1 MGVAGVG
8 GATAARHDHD
18 SFTAHIT
25 ILPGDDLFKQWQE
38 RLSGR
43 CVAAARKARRS
54 WLADIPFD
62 FVSLD
67 PENRAFPLLIDK
79 AA

>member
-1 MGVAGVG
+1 MRSQ
-8 GATAARHDHD
+8 T
-18 SFTAHIT
+18 S
-25 ILPGDDLFKQWQE
+25 LLQEWQE